1 MDIEALHLTGNIEVI
16 GKLAEIKTKYNILID
31 YILENSR
38 LSYNNTELNFDN
50 VEKIIKALEPEKYDA
65 KLDLLQAKENKE

>member
-1 MDIEALHLTGNIEVI
+1 MDIEALHSTGNIEVI